1 MGRVPSTFS
10 VAVQMRLQSVQPSSA
25 WLCWCSINSANSS
38 EVLVAQ
44 SCPTLCDPMACS
56 PQTALS
62 MAFSRQ
68 ENWSGLP
75 CPPPG
80 DLPDPGI
87 QPGSPALQADSLP
100 SESPRK
106 PQIRPGLW
114 ACFYGKAKHQQSASP
129 LQRSACSGRHYRR
142 GGFSLPI
149 LSSRLGVLLLWG
161 LQVTTDFVAGPCL
174 GLLDRLQI
182 PAAASLRERQR
193 GRGQPEL
200 PFTVLS
206 LSSLHHS
213 TWGHR
218 GMRSSFP

>member
-100 SESPRK
+100 SEWPRK

-142 GGFSLPI
+142 GGFSLPL
-149 LSSRLGVLLLWG
+149 LSSRLGVLPAVG
-161 LQVTTDFVAGPCL
+161 PAGHRWLCGWSLPGTPGPTSDTCHCFSK
-174 GLLDRLQI
+174 G
-182 PAAASLRERQR
+182 AAERPRAARTSFYSALPFFSASLNLRPQR
-193 GRGQPEL
+193 DA
-200 PFTVLS
+200 
-206 LSSLHHS
+206 
-213 TWGHR
+213 
-218 GMRSSFP
+218 